1 MTCRAAVPAGAEAHR
16 RMGRQLRLVAHQA
29 GLEQRAFWR
38 NPEYAA
44 GTFALP
50 LVLLL
55 VLGATI
61 AGHRQPATNA
71 PETTLFVP
79 GMLAFGLIVAAYA
92 NLASKIAVQRSDGVL
107 KRVAATPL
115 PPAAYLAG
123 QLASTFVTTALIAA
137 STVALGGIAFS
148 AVPRPGGLLP
158 LLLGLGVGTVC
169 LAALGL
175 AVSTAIPNADAASA
189 VTVASY
195 LPFAIGSG
203 VFSTTLAVP
212 GWLNRGLEGL
222 PVKALVDVLRAGYAP
237 GPQHFPVAG
246 LVVLAAWALIGMA
259 LARRFFR
266 WNP

>member
-1 MTCRAAVPAGAEAHR
+1 MTRQGH
-16 RMGRQLRLVAHQA
+16 QLRLVAHQA

-92 NLASKIAVQRSDGVL
+92 NLASRIAVLRSDGVL

-123 QLASTFVTTALIAA
+123 QLASTSVTTALIAV
-137 STVALGGIAFS
+137 STVALGGIAFG

-158 LLLGLGVGTVC
+158 LLLGLGLGTVC
-169 LAALGL
+169 LGALGL
-175 AVSTAIPNADAASA
+175 AVSAAIPNAEATSA
-189 VTVASY
+189 VTMASY

-203 VFSTTLAVP
+203 VFSTTLALP
-212 GWLNRGLEGL
+212 GWLNRGLEVF

-237 GPQHFPVAG
+237 VTQRFPVAG
-246 LVVLAAWALIGMA
+246 LAVLAAWTLIGIV
-259 LARRFFR
+259 LARRSFR
-266 WNP
+266 WHP